1 MDIKEVL
8 SHKSL
13 EETEQVYLSVLTEEG
28 GENSDSI
35 QWRYF
40 NRFLHLSDIDSC
52 TWKECTN
59 QGTID

>member
-28 GENSDSI
+28 GENSDYV
-35 QWRYF
+35 Q
-40 NRFLHLSDIDSC
+40 
-52 TWKECTN
+52 
-59 QGTID
+59 

>member
-1 MDIKEVL
+1 MNIQEVL

-13 EETEQVYLSVLTEEG
+13 EETEQVYLSVLTGEG

-40 NRFLHLSDIDSC
+40 NRFLQLFDSGFC
-52 TWKECTN
+52 DWEKQT
-59 QGTID
+59 D

>member
-35 QWRYF
+35 Q
-40 NRFLHLSDIDSC
+40 
-52 TWKECTN
+52 
-59 QGTID
+59 